1 MKGLFMTDVSDKLY
15 VCEKL
20 SEAALYEQLAEECV
34 ELSHACLKKARKLRG
49 ENPTPI
55 EMYEIDDSVEEEFTD
70 VSLVSS
76 LLDIHPNLHMY
87 WEKYERWCQRLS

>member
-1 MKGLFMTDVSDKLY
+1 MAEISDELY

-20 SEAALYEQLAEECV
+20 SKAALYEQLAEECV

-55 EMYEIDDSVEEEFTD
+55 EMNEIDDSVEEEFTD
-70 VSLVSS
+70 VSLVST
-76 LLDIHPNLHMY
+76 LLDIHPNLNLY
-87 WEKYERWCQRLS
+87 WEKYDRWCRRLGWFS

>member
-1 MKGLFMTDVSDKLY
+1 MADISEKLY

-55 EMYEIDDSVEEEFTD
+55 EMNEIDDSVEEEFTD
-70 VSLVSS
+70 VSLVST
-76 LLDIHPNLHMY
+76 LLDIHPNLNMY
-87 WEKYERWCQRLS
+87 WKKYDRWCQRLGYWLS

>member
-1 MKGLFMTDVSDKLY
+1 MTDVSEKSY

-55 EMYEIDDSVEEEFTD
+55 EMDEIDNSVEEEFTD
-70 VSLVSS
+70 VSLVST

-87 WEKYERWCQRLS
+87 WEKYDRWCQRLGRFS